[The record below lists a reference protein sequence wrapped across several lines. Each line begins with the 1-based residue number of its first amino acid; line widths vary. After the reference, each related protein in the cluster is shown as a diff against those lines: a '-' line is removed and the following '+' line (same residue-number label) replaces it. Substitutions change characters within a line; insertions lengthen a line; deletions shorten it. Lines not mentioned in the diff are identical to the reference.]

1 MKILYPLICAV
12 FLTISCKE
20 AIKNERKF
28 IAEQSFEEIQF
39 VEPKVNSSLVVNS
52 KEDLLGYWVGN
63 FNANLSDSELDSI
76 YENESS
82 SVNYLY
88 RKITISI
95 DEIKGDSI
103 IGHSISVGNISPF
116 KGLLVENTSNFEM
129 KVDEYK
135 KEKTDGNFVIRIN
148 KSDSIMKGDWVAYF
162 PEEVKIKSRIFNL
175 KKKIFVYNKE
185 QKIEMTFFNTDKSK
199 EFVYTTDTVDGKI
212 EEYIDTEYFST
223 TEKVF
228 EKNASIDELTSDFV
242 SNLTKADIFI
252 LRNSIFA
259 RHGFAFRDKQLRM
272 YFEQFDW
279 YMPVF
284 GDVKEDL
291 TEVEIK
297 NIDLLLRY
305 EQNAEEYYDTFGR

>member
-20 AIKNERKF
+20 VIKNERKF

-39 VEPKVNSSLVVNS
+39 VEPKVNTSLVVNS

-129 KVDEYK
+129 RVDEYK

-148 KSDSIMKGDWVAYF
+148 KSDSIMKGDWVAYY
-162 PEEVKIKSRIFNL
+162 PEEVKITSRIFNL
-175 KKKIFVYNKE
+175 KKKIFVYNNE

>member
-39 VEPKVNSSLVVNS
+39 VEPKVNTSLVVNS